1 MTSAAQNKDRYL
13 YEDLDVLRKSGNIL
27 KVPEYI
33 ENSLSSKIKLR
44 EYQKEALENFIT
56 YYEGTLRKNKQIH
69 LLFHMATGSGKTV
82 EMASLIL
89 YLYQKGYRKFLFFV
103 DSDNIVEK
111 TIDNFLN
118 PASNKHLFNENIEI
132 DGNLVSIN
140 RVNNFSAVDL
150 DAINICFN
158 TIQGLHGEIN
168 EPKEGKLTIED
179 FEDDKIVLIADEAH
193 HLNSLTKRK
202 LSIDEQEVKMN
213 WETTVQ
219 RLFISNRDNI
229 LLEFTA
235 TSDNNNRS
243 IIEKYLDKIIY
254 NYPLSVFRASGYTKD
269 FENMQSDYEIWE
281 RTLLALVISEY
292 RMSLFGD
299 IGQNVKPVVLL
310 KSQKIADSKRFYEQ
324 FFQKLSILNESDIQQ
339 LEVAEAPFIKSALS
353 YFKSKDDSYRFL
365 IQSLKLSFDR
375 EKSIIM
381 NQKTDNTVK
390 KQLAVNSLEDPDNN
404 FRIIFTVE
412 MLNEGWDVLNLYDIV
427 RLYETRQSSGKTI
440 APFTIREAQLIGR
453 GARYYPFITE
463 EGQELG
469 KRKFDSDLE
478 NEYRILETLLY
489 HSKQDSR
496 YIAELRLALIHTG
509 LIEDEVEP
517 VDYVLKETFKDT
529 EFYKTGIVFSNKRM
543 KKSRREV
550 ESLEGKIRNKEV
562 RFKVSK
568 GEVSTFNLFE
578 EGKRIQDQRPP
589 RKIERF
595 KVKDIPLN
603 ISSSAMDSFDVLK
616 FNYLKS
622 RFPNLASSK
631 EFLTSESYLGNIEI
645 IIDGVDGKAT
655 PQDIYEAMKKA
666 LKEVAIYISG
676 IKEEYEGT
684 KIFHPVSIS
693 KVVKDKKVRV
703 EKAKGDGR
711 GVPQSAVSEELAIDL
726 NQKDWFVF
734 TEHYGTDQ
742 EKMFVRYLS
751 ERIEELQT
759 KYEYKEIYLIRNER
773 IADLALYSFE
783 NGERFEPDFLLFLRK
798 NNSQVFDQEQYFVE
812 PKGKQLLESDKWKED
827 FLLQIKKEGSI
838 VNSIYTGTNKLYGLP
853 FFNEPLKKAEFDE
866 EFYEIIEKNSERT

>member
-1 MTSAAQNKDRYL
+1 MTKIAQNKDHYL
-13 YEDLDVLRKSGNIL
+13 YEELEVLRKSNHLSEI
-27 KVPEYI
+27 PEYI
-33 ENSLSSKIKLR
+33 ENGLSSKIKLR

-56 YYEGTLRKNKQIH
+56 YYEGSLRKNKQIH

-89 YLYQKGYRKFLFFV
+89 YMYQKGYRKFLFFV

-111 TIDNFLN
+111 TVDNFLN
-118 PASNKHLFNENIEI
+118 PASNKHLFSNNIEI
-132 DGNLVSIN
+132 DGNLVLIKK
-140 RVNNFSAVDL
+140 VDNFSAVDPN
-150 DAINICFN
+150 AINICFN
-158 TIQGLHGEIN
+158 TIQGLHGEIT
-168 EPKEGKLTIED
+168 EPKEGKLTIAD

-202 LSIDEQEVKMN
+202 LSSDEQEVKMN

-219 RLFISNRDNI
+219 RLFISNKDNV

-235 TSDNNNRS
+235 TSDNKNRN

-254 NYPLSVFRASGYTKD
+254 NYPLSIFRASGYTKD
-269 FENMQSDYEIWE
+269 FENMQSDYGIWE
-281 RTLLALVISEY
+281 RTLIALVISEY

-299 IGQNVKPVVLL
+299 VGQNVKPVLLL
-310 KSQKIADSKRFYEQ
+310 KSQTIADSKKFYEE
-324 FFQKLSILNESDIQQ
+324 FFQNLDKLNELDIQQ
-339 LEVAEAPFIKSALS
+339 LEVAESPFIKSALS
-353 YFKSKDDSYRFL
+353 YFKTKDESYRSL
-365 IQSLKLSFDR
+365 IQSLKLSFEI

-390 KQLAVNSLEDPDNN
+390 KQLSVNSLEDPDNN

-427 RLYETRQSSGKTI
+427 RLYETRQSSGRTI

-463 EGQELG
+463 LGQEPG
-469 KRKFDSDLE
+469 KRKYDFDIG

-496 YIAELRLALIHTG
+496 YISELRLALIHTG
-509 LIEDEVEP
+509 LIEDEDEP
-517 VDYVLKETFKDT
+517 IDYILKESFKDT
-529 EFYKTGIVFSNKRM
+529 NFYKNGVIFSNKRV
-543 KKSRREV
+543 KKNRREIV
-550 ESLEGKIRNKEV
+550 SLEGKIRNKEV

-568 GEVSTFNLFE
+568 GEVSTFNLFDDD
-578 EGKRIQDQRPP
+578 KKIQDQRQP

-595 KVKDIPLN
+595 KVKDIPFS
-603 ISSSAMDSFDVLK
+603 ISSAAMDSFDVLK
-616 FNYLKS
+616 FNYLKI
-622 RFPNLASSK
+622 RFPNLTSNK
-631 EFLTSESYLGNIEI
+631 EFLTSKNYVGNIEI
-645 IIDGVDGKAT
+645 IIDGVDGKAK
-655 PQDIYEAMKKA
+655 PQEIYVATKKA

-684 KIFHPVSIS
+684 KYFHPVSIS
-693 KVVKDKKVRV
+693 KIVKDKRVRV
-703 EKAKGDGR
+703 AKAKGDGR

-726 NQKDWFVF
+726 KRKDWFVF

-759 KYEYKEIYLIRNER
+759 KYGYKEIYLIRNER
-773 IADLALYSFE
+773 IAELAVYTFD

-798 NNSQVFDQEQYFVE
+798 ANSEGFDQEQFFIE

-827 FLLQIKKEGSI
+827 FLLQIKKEAYLVS
-838 VNSIYTGTNKLYGLP
+838 SIYTGTNKIYGLP
-853 FFNEPLKKAEFDE
+853 FFNEPLKKSEFDK
-866 EFYEIIEKNSERT
+866 EFYKIIKE